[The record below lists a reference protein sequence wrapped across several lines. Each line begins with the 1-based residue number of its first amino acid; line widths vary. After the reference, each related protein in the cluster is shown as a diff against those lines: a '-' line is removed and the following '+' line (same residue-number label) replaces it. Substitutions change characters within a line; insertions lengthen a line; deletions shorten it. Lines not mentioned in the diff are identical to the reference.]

1 MRAIE
6 LRGDTVVLIDQT
18 KLPQRLKLV
27 KCKSVDE
34 LVRAIKKMQV
44 RGAPALGVA
53 AAMALALAALRS
65 REKDGRALMRELE
78 RAAEKVRRTRPTAIN
93 LFRGLERTLS
103 AARCAD
109 KAEEIRKAV
118 VLEAKRLAEEEVER
132 NRRIGEHGATL
143 LKNGDVVLTHC
154 NTGALACVDHGTAL
168 GIIRTAWAQ
177 GKRIKVLATETRPL
191 LQGARLTTWELMRE
205 GIPVTLITDGAVGY
219 CLSRGLVDIVLV
231 GADRILADGHL
242 INKIG
247 TYTLAIAAKHHSV
260 PFYSAA
266 PSSTFDLRSKVGDV
280 IIEDRAP
287 EEVTMIAGKRIAPK
301 GVKAMNPAFDITPPE
316 LVSGFITE
324 VGIIKPPFKKNIRKV
339 IGGEGQ

>member
-6 LRGDTVVLIDQT
+6 LRGNTVVLIDQT
-18 KLPQRLKLV
+18 KLPHKLKLV

-34 LVRAIKKMQV
+34 LVRAIKWMQV

-65 REKDGRALMRELE
+65 RARDGRTLMRELE
-78 RAAEKVRRTRPTAIN
+78 RVAEKIRRTRPTAIN
-93 LFRGLERTLS
+93 LFMGLERTLN
-103 AARCAD
+103 AARSVD
-109 KAEEIRKAV
+109 GVKEIRKAV

-132 NRRIGEHGATL
+132 NKRISEYGATL
-143 LKNGDVVLTHC
+143 LKDGDVVLTHC
-154 NTGALACVDHGTAL
+154 NTGALACIDHGTAL
-168 GIIRTAWAQ
+168 GIVRTAWAQ

-205 GIPVTLITDGAVGY
+205 GIPVTLITDGAIGY
-219 CLSRGLVDIVLV
+219 CFSKGLVDIVLV

-247 TYTLAIAAKHHSV
+247 TYTLAIAARHHSV

-266 PSSTFDLRSKVGDV
+266 PTSTFDLRSKVEDV

-287 EEVTMIAGKRIAPK
+287 EEVTMIAGHRIAPK

-324 VGIIKPPFKKNIRKV
+324 VGIIKPPFEENIRKIV
-339 IGGEGQ
+339 GQRM